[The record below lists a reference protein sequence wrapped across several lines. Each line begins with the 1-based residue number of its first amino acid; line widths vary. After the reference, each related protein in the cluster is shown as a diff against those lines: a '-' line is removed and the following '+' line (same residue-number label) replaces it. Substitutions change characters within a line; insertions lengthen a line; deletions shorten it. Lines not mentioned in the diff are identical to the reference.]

1 MNLKNHALWCNG
13 STADF
18 GSVSP
23 GSNPGGAAKERKE
36 EMGVE
41 VKQYLKHVVEENLN
55 EQIEDCEET
64 LKYIREKILMMVVAH
79 PKMLEPKE
87 ENYDTISYIRSEITS
102 LLEEYEENVTKLSI
116 LETAKNF
123 PEDVEWDSE

>member
-1 MNLKNHALWCNG
+1 
-13 STADF
+13 
-18 GSVSP
+18 
-23 GSNPGGAAKERKE
+23 
-36 EMGVE
+36 MGVE

-55 EQIEDCEET
+55 EQIEDCKET

-87 ENYDTISYIRSEITS
+87 ENYDTISHIRSEITS